1 MNFKTTLVASA
12 ALSAYA
18 LAGFAAEAKPQPHH
32 RPHAARLG
40 GDVAGLRSEVEALKS
55 QVQALEGRLDAQFQ
69 AQQQT
74 QAQIQAT
81 QAQVQIAQ
89 NQAQDAQAAASVARS
104 SIETLPTVV
113 ASVVKK
119 AAPKPGWAVDTTLG
133 GTVFFDVSHISNK
146 SNGVATPQSG
156 TNFDIKRLYL
166 QVDHRFNDVFSAN
179 VTTDFIYDSGSSA
192 TQLFI
197 KKAWLQ
203 AKVSDALVI
212 RAGASEL
219 TWAPFVEKLYGYRYV
234 ENTFI
239 DRTKFG
245 TTTDWGLHA
254 SGVLAN
260 SIISYQVSVVDGEG
274 FKKPATGVTNRT
286 HAVDVEGRVAATY
299 DHFTVAVGAYDG
311 KLGNDVTGVPTFNTA
326 RRIDVAAAY
335 VTDRFRIGGEYL
347 WAKDWA
353 DVLQA
358 NPAKT
363 NTTEGYSVFGSL
375 NLTSKV
381 AVFGRYDWIKPKKN
395 TAPTFDDDYFNV
407 GVSYSPI
414 KPLDFALV
422 YKREQA
428 NNASLTSTNGVVGG
442 TINGTYNEI
451 GLFSQVKF

>member
-1 MNFKTTLVASA
+1 MNFKTTVVAGA
-12 ALSAYA
+12 ALSAYV
-18 LAGFAAEAKPQPHH
+18 LAGFAAEAKPRPQH
-32 RPHAARLG
+32 RPHAARSTSE
-40 GDVAGLRSEVEALKS
+40 VAGLRQEVEALKI
-55 QVQALEGRLDAQFQ
+55 QVQSLEGRLDAQAQ

-81 QAQVQIAQ
+81 QTKVQSAQ
-89 NQAQDAQAAASVARS
+89 NQARDAQAAASAARA

-113 ASVVKK
+113 ASEIKK
-119 AAPKPGWAVDTTLG
+119 AAPKPGWAADTTLG
-133 GTVFFDVSHISNK
+133 GTMFFDVSHISNR
-146 SNGVATPQSG
+146 SNGVLTPQSG

-166 QVDHRFNDVFSAN
+166 QVDHRFNDVWSAN
-179 VTTDFIYDSGSSA
+179 VTTDFIYDSGSGA

-203 AKVSDALVI
+203 AKLSDALVI

-219 TWAPFVEKLYGYRYV
+219 PWAPFIEKLYGYRYV

-239 DRTKFG
+239 DRTRFG

-260 SIISYQVSVVDGEG
+260 NLISYQVSVIDGEG
-274 FKKPATGVTNRT
+274 FKKPSTGVANRT

-299 DHFTVAVGAYDG
+299 DHFTVAVGGYDG
-311 KLGNDVTGVPTFNTA
+311 KLGNVVIGTPTFNTA
-326 RRIDVAAAY
+326 RRFDVAAAY
-335 VTDRFRIGGEYL
+335 VTNRFRIGGEYL
-347 WAKDWA
+347 WAKDWS

-363 NTTEGYSVFGSL
+363 NTTEGYSVFGAL
-375 NLTSKV
+375 NLTPKV

-395 TAPTFDDDYFNV
+395 TAPTFDDNYFNV

-428 NNASLTSTNGVVGG
+428 NNGSLTSSNGVIGG
-442 TINGTYNEI
+442 STSGTYNEI